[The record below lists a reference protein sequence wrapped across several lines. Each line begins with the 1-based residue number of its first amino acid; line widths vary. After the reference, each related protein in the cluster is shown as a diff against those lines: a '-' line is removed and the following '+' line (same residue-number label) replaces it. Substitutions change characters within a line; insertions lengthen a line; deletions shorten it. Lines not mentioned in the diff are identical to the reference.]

1 MTRIDAC
8 NPMSQGVDKRRL
20 EVIVVVQ
27 FNPESDDR
35 LDIFVANP
43 DVLPGAYELNQ
54 KLPLVS

>member
-8 NPMSQGVDKRRL
+8 NPISQGVDKRRL

-35 LDIFVANP
+35 LDIVANP
-43 DVLPGAYELNQ
+43 NVLPGAYELNQ